1 MFNCNVV
8 EDALKAKGWDL
19 PFVLCDELD
28 STNSEAKRLVLDGS
42 LPDGGLVLTD
52 RQSAGKGR
60 LGRTWYAT
68 EGKDLTFTVVFPN
81 TLNRVD
87 IPKTGLTAA
96 LGICHALEKDFGIA
110 AHLKWPNDI
119 LVDGQKVAG
128 ILSEYVTPQ
137 EFILIGVGINVNSD
151 KDDWKF
157 TAVTRPTSL
166 MAATGAAI
174 EREALLASCAV
185 AMRDFLSFARWEYF
199 PTFQALYETRAFYGN
214 KRVAVYQ
221 DAFNEDAEETPAGK
235 GGQNVIEGVALG
247 IDRYGALLVRDDLGR
262 DHSVRAGDVV
272 LPTG

>member
-1 MFNCNVV
+1 MFDCTVV
-8 EDALKAKGWDL
+8 EDALRAKGWDL

-28 STNSEAKRLVLDGS
+28 STNHEAKRLVLDGK
-42 LPDGGLVLTD
+42 LPNGGLVLTD

-60 LGRTWYAT
+60 LGRTWYAV
-68 EGKDLTFTVVFPN
+68 EGKDLTFTLAFKN
-81 TLNRVD
+81 DLNRID

-110 AHLKWPNDI
+110 ARLRWPNDI
-119 LVDGQKVAG
+119 LVEGEKVAG
-128 ILSEYVTPQ
+128 ILSEYIAPQ
-137 EFILIGVGINVNSD
+137 EFILIGVGINVNSG

-166 MAATGAAI
+166 TAASGAPI
-174 EREALLASCAV
+174 DREALLASCATSV
-185 AMRDFLSFARWEYF
+185 RDFLSFARWEYF

-214 KRVAVYQ
+214 KRVAIYQ
-221 DAFNEDAEETPAGK
+221 DAFNDEAEETPAGS
-235 GGQNVIEGVALG
+235 GVQNVIEGIALG
-247 IDRYGALLVRDDLGR
+247 IDRYGALLVRDDMGR